1 MNHFTLS
8 ASLFSITSLATAL
21 LAFFHRPGSQIHR
34 IFAAYWFSI
43 GFWSFTVGWQ
53 PVLIKEM
60 SAFWWGWFL
69 HMGCIFIP
77 TLLLHFAFVYT
88 RETRHRKALLG
99 FMYIVSFIYLLLN
112 TFTTLFT
119 SGTAY
124 RDAYAYPRPST
135 LYPLYFITFV
145 VSVCYG
151 TYLFIR
157 AKTRRNPHRATGF
170 RNYLIAHVL
179 GYTGGMDNF
188 AIMADI
194 RIFPLYPYGLY
205 LGVLYAIT
213 ALTGR
218 IRAILLKQRRRHP
231 APVTAQSE
239 SNSSAHQPSA

>member
-8 ASLFSITSLATAL
+8 ASLFFVTSLATSLLAL
-21 LAFFHRPGSQIHR
+21 LHRPRSRIHR

-43 GFWSFTVGWQ
+43 SFWSFTVGWQ
-53 PVLIKEM
+53 SVLIRKM

-77 TLLLHFAFVYT
+77 TLLLHFAFAYT

-99 FMYIVSFIYLLLN
+99 FMYAASFLYLFLN
-112 TFTTLFT
+112 TFTALFT
-119 SGTAY
+119 SGTVY

-145 VSVCYG
+145 LSVCYG

-157 AKTRRNPHRATGF
+157 VKMRRGPLGTKGL
-170 RNYLIAHVL
+170 RNYLIAQVL

-188 AIMADI
+188 SIMADI

-205 LGVLYAIT
+205 LGVLYALT

-218 IRAILLKQRRRHP
+218 IRAMLPKQARRRKIPP
-231 APVTAQSE
+231 AARSE
-239 SNSSAHQPSA
+239 SSSPAQLLSA

>member
-1 MNHFTLS
+1 MNHFTFS
-8 ASLFSITSLATAL
+8 ASLFSITSLATSL
-21 LAFFHRPGSQIHR
+21 LALWHRPGSRIHR

-53 PVLIKEM
+53 SALIKKM

-77 TLLLHFAFVYT
+77 TLLLHFAFAYT
-88 RETRHRKALLG
+88 RETRHRKMLLG
-99 FMYIVSFIYLLLN
+99 SMYAASLVYLLLN
-112 TFTTLFT
+112 TFTALFT

-124 RDAYAYPRPST
+124 RDAYAYPRPSL

-157 AKTRRNPHRATGF
+157 AKTRRDPNRAKGL
-170 RNYLIAHVL
+170 RNYLIAQVL

-218 IRAILLKQRRRHP
+218 IRAISTKQSRRHLV
-231 APVTAQSE
+231 PVTAHSE
-239 SNSSAHQPSA
+239 SNSPAHQPSA